1 MINSNNITMTKNNK
15 YRFKS
20 SKPYKIIKCKG
31 GRNLTRSNMS
41 SEYRSIKKHEKL
53 FSAGNCLSAMY
64 STVKC

>member
-31 GRNLTRSNMS
+31 GRNLTRRNMS
-41 SEYRSIKKHEKL
+41 SEYRSVKKH
-53 FSAGNCLSAMY
+53 
-64 STVKC
+64 